1 MYKIIN
7 GHAPNYLSDLVQA
20 YAENVLNYN
29 LRQQISNENLR
40 LPYCNTVSYNK
51 SCWPSTISLWNEL
64 PASTKTCLSVE
75 TFKKKLNS
83 NLKNVPEYFHIG
95 NRKENIALCQ
105 IRNEASNLNLHLYD
119 HHLTDR
125 MNCPNCDCPCETPEH
140 FFIHCPEYNNQ
151 RQTLKTTFTK
161 LNINFNLQTILN
173 GCETLNYH
181 KNEELVHGIQLF
193 TENSKRF

>member
-1 MYKIIN
+1 
-7 GHAPNYLSDLVQA
+7 
-20 YAENVLNYN
+20 
-29 LRQQISNENLR
+29 LRQQISNENLW

-51 SCWPSTISLWNEL
+51 SFLILPSTISLWNEL
-64 PASTKTCLSVE
+64 PASMKSCPSVE

-83 NLKNVPEYFHIG
+83 NLKKVPEYFHIG

-125 MNCPNCDCPCETPEH
+125 INCPNCDCPCETPAH

-151 RQTLKTTFTK
+151 RQTLKNTFTK
-161 LNINFNLQTILN
+161 LNINFHLQTILN

-181 KNEELVHGIQLF
+181 QNEELVLDIQLF
-193 TENSKRF
+193 IKNSKRF